1 MHKMSYKV
9 VCTGDSVKWFD
20 HYQDSVNYVKKEVTK
35 EVIELYENDEIDKY
49 GVQDILFDLY
59 TYIYHTRGFIH
70 PSLRNE
76 YEIVEYKIKEA
87 NNLEF
92 IGQIIDIFE
101 DFLEKRGI
109 HIHNVEQDK
118 DVALIYGEDYFELE
132 DSLKDMLKNWVV
144 IV

>member
-1 MHKMSYKV
+1 MSKLSYEDKIDIYNKKKNGISRKV
-9 VCTGDSVKWFD
+9 
-20 HYQDSVNYVKKEVTK
+20 
-35 EVIELYENDEIDKY
+35 LA
-49 GVQDILFDLY
+49 
-59 TYIYHTRGFIH
+59 R
-70 PSLRNE
+70 
-76 YEIVEYKIKEA
+76 EYKIKEA